1 MQFLCLDFLNSDWY
15 DGRGQLEDRLQRVV
29 EKALLATIGL
39 SRGTHLPTP
48 RPKEMKSLLRLRVV
62 LREIVSQVAADRSP
76 SASPVDRLN
85 SVLRKRAAF
94 PVLVKVGHRVDL
106 GTDVGK
112 KNWTWVLVPAAETT
126 AQLLVHA
133 ALRGV
138 KVCVNEGCHWAF
150 YDQSKGRTRRWCDG

>member
-112 KNWTWVLVPAAETT
+112 
-126 AQLLVHA
+126 
-133 ALRGV
+133 
-138 KVCVNEGCHWAF
+138 
-150 YDQSKGRTRRWCDG
+150 